1 MARLKMTLSRCK
13 AQKPPC
19 GLKFTVRCV
28 RWCWMY
34 SVTPPPAASSTI
46 IPKCIVTI
54 PDLDRPSPE
63 PEQRRPVPKLGRK
76 QPNQQRHRL
85 ELQMTKSHIERKHIP
100 SPLQQ
105 LARVHGAIQNCAAGD
120 ARRKRSPAEQRGARS
135 HNQSARQCCKS

>member
-1 MARLKMTLSRCK
+1 MNSSEIARLKTTLSRCK

-19 GLKFTVRCV
+19 GFKSRVRCV

-54 PDLDRPSPE
+54 PDLDRRSPE

-76 QPNQQRHRL
+76 QPNQQRRWR
-85 ELQMTKSHIERKHIP
+85 ELQMTASYVKRKHVP

-105 LARVHGAIQNCAAGD
+105 LARVQGAIQNRAA
-120 ARRKRSPAEQRGARS
+120 
-135 HNQSARQCCKS
+135 